1 MNAQH
6 PIFTLGHSTHSIEA
20 FLALVQRHAISAIGD
35 VRSTPA
41 SRFNP
46 QFNRVALT
54 RSLKAVGVGY
64 VFLGSELGARSDD
77 PNCYVDG
84 KVKYAR
90 LASAPAFAVAIE
102 RLKRGRMDQ
111 RIAIMCSER
120 DPLDCHRTLL
130 VARHLAEQGVEVL
143 HILADGSVEPHAASM
158 MRLRDLF
165 NLAEADL
172 LHNEEE
178 LLLAALTLQEDRI
191 AYVADEALEPEQG
204 TA

>member
-1 MNAQH
+1 
-6 PIFTLGHSTHSIEA
+6 
-20 FLALVQRHAISAIGD
+20 
-35 VRSTPA
+35 
-41 SRFNP
+41 
-46 QFNRVALT
+46 
-54 RSLKAVGVGY
+54 
-64 VFLGSELGARSDD
+64 
-77 PNCYVDG
+77 
-84 KVKYAR
+84 
-90 LASAPAFAVAIE
+90 
-102 RLKRGRMDQ
+102 MDQ